1 MMRLYRHWY
10 FIHGFFRFTHADK
23 IQKGATMNNEILTA
37 DLFKP
42 EDAEGVTKLF
52 TEIYGDGYPAKA
64 VYNPA
69 ELIAAFE
76 KRDNIPIVV
85 RTPDNRVV
93 GYSSLFR
100 AAPDKGVYEKGNGV
114 VSPDYRNSGV
124 ISMIFQYV
132 KKILPGM
139 NDVNMFF
146 GEPVCNEIYIQK
158 AAISVLP
165 VVETALEVD
174 LMPAKAYEKEKSASG
189 RVSTLLMF
197 MTLTPNPHSVHIPD
211 IYADYFKY
219 IYNGFDDRR
228 VFLQSKEDIPSLLQ
242 TRIDTQIFDHAGI
255 SRVAVHEAGLDF
267 EEVFLSEE
275 QRIMGQKAEVIQVWL
290 KLSWP
295 WVGRVVDLLKGK
307 GYFFGGILPQWFGE
321 DGFLMQK
328 TILQP
333 DWQGI
338 HLFSERAKKILEFV
352 KADWQ

>member
-1 MMRLYRHWY
+1 MSS
-10 FIHGFFRFTHADK
+10 G
-23 IQKGATMNNEILTA
+23 ILA
-37 DLFKP
+37 AGLFKP

-64 VYNPA
+64 VYNPE

-85 RTPDNRVV
+85 RTPDNRVI

-100 AAPDKGVYEKGNGV
+100 AAPDKGVYDKGNGV

-146 GEPVCNEIYIQK
+146 GEPVCNHTHIQK

-197 MTLTPNPHSVHIPD
+197 MTVTPKPHTVHVPD
-211 IYADYFKY
+211 TYADYFKY
-219 IYNGFDDRR
+219 IYDGFDDRR
-228 VFLQSKEDIPSLLQ
+228 ILLQSEEDIPFLLQ
-242 TRIDTQIFDHAGI
+242 TRIDTQIFDRAGI
-255 SRVAVHEAGLDF
+255 ARVAVHEAGSDF
-267 EEVFLSEE
+267 EKVFLSEE
-275 QRIMGQKAEVIQVWL
+275 QRLQSQNIEATQVWL

-295 WVGRVVDLLKGK
+295 WIGRIVDLLRGK

-321 DGFLMQK
+321 DGLLMQK
-328 TILQP
+328 ILSQP
-333 DWQGI
+333 NWQEI
-338 HLFSERAKKILEFV
+338 HLFSDRAKKILEFV
-352 KADWQ
+352 KADWQQ